1 MILIGRLDILEIYFY
16 EQAERSSRH
25 FLFVPSSTYSILQDL
40 NILLV
45 NHIFCQYNWCTCVLQ
60 GGGRGEGVN
69 KFKLFRK
76 SDARKNSL
84 S

>member
-25 FLFVPSSTYSILQDL
+25 FLFFPSSTYSILQDL

-45 NHIFCQYNWCTCVLQ
+45 NHIFCQHNWCTCVLQ
-60 GGGRGEGVN
+60 GGGVN